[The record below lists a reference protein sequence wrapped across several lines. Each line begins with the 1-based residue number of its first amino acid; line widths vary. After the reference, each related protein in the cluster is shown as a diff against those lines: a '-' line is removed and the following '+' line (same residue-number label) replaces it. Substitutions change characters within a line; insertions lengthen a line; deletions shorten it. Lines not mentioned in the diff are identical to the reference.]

1 MPEEPRRSPWNTG
14 LLVVQYLFMFGS
26 TFALLHFVGLGW
38 IGSVVGGLILTGA
51 FFTFMVLVLRQRR

>member
-1 MPEEPRRSPWNTG
+1 MPDAPSPWPWKNG

-51 FFTFMVLVLRQRR
+51 FFTFIVLVLRQRR